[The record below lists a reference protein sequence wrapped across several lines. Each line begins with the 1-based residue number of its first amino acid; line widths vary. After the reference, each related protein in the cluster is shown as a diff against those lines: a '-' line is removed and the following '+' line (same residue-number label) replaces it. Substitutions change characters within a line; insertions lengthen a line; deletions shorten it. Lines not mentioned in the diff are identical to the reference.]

1 MLRYSKESSASILK
15 DFECGIQLMDEFIH
29 NDLDVFLK
37 NDPQYEL
44 YVAKDDE
51 LGIVAMYVISIG
63 NFVDY
68 KDEFQDLPCGKPWVF
83 LDDDS
88 QMRFATRYPTL
99 EIDYLA
105 VRKNLRESG
114 YGSEIITE
122 LSRIAIQK
130 NSLFLTVA
138 AYHTDSYSAIPF
150 YEKQGFFAL
159 QEYSEEF
166 DTLRMAK
173 RVETTDVHA
182 GSPAQQT
189 R

>member
-1 MLRYSKESSASILK
+1 MLRYSKESSASILRG
-15 DFECGIQLMDEFIH
+15 FECGIQLMDEFIH
-29 NDLDVFLK
+29 NELDAFLK
-37 NDPQYEL
+37 NDSQYDF

-51 LGIVAMYVISIG
+51 LGIVAMFVISTG

-68 KDEFQDLPCGKPWVF
+68 KDEFHDLPFGKPWGF
-83 LDDDS
+83 IDDDA

-105 VRKNLRESG
+105 VRRDLRECG
-114 YGSEIITE
+114 YGSEIISE
-122 LSRIAIQK
+122 LSRIALQK
-130 NSLFLTVA
+130 NALFLTVA
-138 AYHTDSYSAIPF
+138 AYHTASYSAIPF

-173 RVETTDVHA
+173 RVEN
-182 GSPAQQT
+182 P
-189 R
+189 